1 MLKLN
6 LGKVESLETGD
17 HGEVHENFFSESGG
31 VREIP
36 TSLDLSSDSQNIQ
49 LFLVF
54 FFSFQ
59 LSCSRC
65 VSENRLKEVQTDM
78 AQLSVKCLPYLYM

>member
-17 HGEVHENFFSESGG
+17 YGEVHENFFSESGG
-31 VREIP
+31 VGEIP

-54 FFSFQ
+54 FF
-59 LSCSRC
+59 
-65 VSENRLKEVQTDM
+65 
-78 AQLSVKCLPYLYM
+78 